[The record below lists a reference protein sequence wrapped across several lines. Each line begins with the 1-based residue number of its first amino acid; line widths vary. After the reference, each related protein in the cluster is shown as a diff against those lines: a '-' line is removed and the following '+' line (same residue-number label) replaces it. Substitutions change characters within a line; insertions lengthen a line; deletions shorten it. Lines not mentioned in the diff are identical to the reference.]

1 MDTFLFF
8 VTVQV
13 TTKRNQLRIAF
24 TNESKQSKQV
34 RGRAGE
40 IKQVTRPAGQ
50 SNLHVVLAGAQ
61 STRAEMRSGNAQA
74 STTPG

>member
-13 TTKRNQLRIAF
+13 TTKRNQLRVAF

-34 RGRAGE
+34 RVRAGE
-40 IKQVTRPAGQ
+40 IKQVMCPAGRN
-50 SNLHVVLAGAQ
+50 NLHVVPAGAQ
-61 STRAEMRSGNAQA
+61 STRAEMHSGNAQA